1 MGRVV
6 RVRVGVFFT
15 EPPARMRTRC
25 AALELFAY
33 RATIRAK
40 PERPAHLSF
49 KICVRPSFL
58 KTICWLLAAFKN
70 DAINLL
76 QKALVNQIRKLV
88 QKYLLPYESKATRC
102 SARAL
107 MGGFC
112 SRSCCIRQNSNSLI
126 PIFQTSACSSLRSRL
141 HRRSVSSYQYWRF
154 CAT

>member
-107 MGGFC
+107 MGGGFALDRIIYDRIEQANPDSDVC
-112 SRSCCIRQNSNSLI
+112 LQLSTQ
-126 PIFQTSACSSLRSRL
+126 
-141 HRRSVSSYQYWRF
+141 
-154 CAT
+154 